1 MIIALILVFPF
12 ALMAMMLGMHA
23 IEAALTRVAAPA
35 RLPAGERGPAAVMRP
50 SAGRLSVVPTQ
61 PARARGDRPS
71 TAFVPDTPTS
81 VRLSLVTAAPDR
93 PLAAGSPDA
102 PAPAEPSGTDWAEA
116 AGPAALRL
124 AEPRPATVDAA
135 TPRTPTP
142 RTPTPRT
149 PAGKTPTPK
158 LPVSK
163 PAVPRQVVLSVVPS
177 VLPTGG

>member
-35 RLPAGERGPAAVMRP
+35 RLPAGERGPAAVVRP

-71 TAFVPDTPTS
+71 TAFVPDAPTS

-93 PLAAGSPDA
+93 PLTAGSPDA
-102 PAPAEPSGTDWAEA
+102 SAPAEPSGTDWAET
-116 AGPAALRL
+116 AGPAALTL
-124 AEPRPATVDAA
+124 AEPKPKPKPKPATVDAA

-142 RTPTPRT
+142 RTPT
-149 PAGKTPTPK
+149 AK
-158 LPVSK
+158 LPLSK

>member
-35 RLPAGERGPAAVMRP
+35 RLPARERGPAAVVRP

-61 PARARGDRPS
+61 PARARGERPS
-71 TAFVPDTPTS
+71 TAFVPDAPTS

-93 PLAAGSPDA
+93 PLTAGSPDA
-102 PAPAEPSGTDWAEA
+102 PAPAEPSDTDWAET
-116 AGPAALRL
+116 AGPAASML
-124 AEPRPATVDAA
+124 AEPKPATVDTA
-135 TPRTPTP
+135 TP
-142 RTPTPRT
+142 
-149 PAGKTPTPK
+149 KTPTPK